1 MMVVTFKTFQ
11 SGVGDCIF
19 LLLKQEEKQFSIM
32 VDCGEY
38 TKEIKRYVEN
48 DLNKQIDLLIV
59 THIDSDHIMGVETML
74 TTTPNLTI
82 GKILFN
88 CYQRDSCKAPVSLT
102 TQQKKR
108 LEGIQS
114 EINSVF
120 HDIMEQ
126 EVSAQQAIQS
136 LSTAILKSWKSQ
148 WDRPYIALDAK
159 NEISIG
165 EWGTIKFLAPTMK
178 QINALDKEFKSILFS
193 ELFTE
198 QDGIEY
204 KNSESIYEI
213 LIRYANLHEEGPSE
227 EHETA
232 ANDLEQ
238 ALTAAAVEPV
248 NENSITPSNKA
259 SLAFVWE
266 KGKNRILFL
275 GDAKPGLVVKG
286 LLKHYPT
293 GPFPMRFDAIKVSH
307 HGSHYNTTDDLMEH
321 IDSEHF
327 FLTGGEE
334 SVRPSEAALGRMLL
348 QPLKCGVTKRILHVN
363 YPTSLTDKLK
373 TDKELQKKYHFVV
386 DYEQNKHEFT
396 L

>member
-1 MMVVTFKTFQ
+1 MKITFKTFH
-11 SGVGDCIF
+11 SGIGDCIF
-19 LLLKQEEKQFSIM
+19 LLLKQGEKQFSIM

-38 TKEIKRYVEN
+38 TEEIKNYVQN
-48 DLNKQIDLLIV
+48 DLHNHIDLLIV
-59 THIDSDHIMGVETML
+59 THIDSDHILGVETML
-74 TTTPNLTI
+74 TATHGLAI
-82 GKILFN
+82 GKIIFN
-88 CYQRDSCKAPVSLT
+88 CYQRDSGKEPITITA
-102 TQQKKR
+102 QQKKR
-108 LEGIQS
+108 LQGIQS

-120 HDIMEQ
+120 RDIVEQ
-126 EVSAQQAIQS
+126 EVSTQQAIKC
-136 LSTAILKSWKSQ
+136 LSTAILKRWRSQ

-178 QINALDKEFKSILFS
+178 QIRALDKEFKSFLFS

-198 QDGIEY
+198 QDGIEF

-213 LIRYANLHEEGPSE
+213 LIRYANLHREEPLE
-227 EHETA
+227 EHDTA
-232 ANDLEQ
+232 TSDLEQ
-238 ALTAAAVEPV
+238 ALIEAAEEPV
-248 NENSITPSNKA
+248 KENSITTSNKA

-266 KGKNRILFL
+266 KGNNRVLFL
-275 GDAKPGLVVKG
+275 GDARPGLVVKG
-286 LLKHYPT
+286 LLSHYPT

-307 HGSHYNTTDDLMEH
+307 HGSHFNTTEDLMEH

-334 SVRPSEAALGRMLL
+334 GVRPSEAALGRILL
-348 QPLKCGVTKRILHVN
+348 QPLKCDIYKRVLHVN

-373 TDKELQKKYHFVV
+373 KDKALQKKYHFAV
-386 DYEQNKHEFT
+386 DYDQNKYEFT